1 MATAKTLH
9 HENRRGHCNDNLGI
23 YNIPDMKINICPI
36 CVIVSGIWLILSA
49 GVAWGYLASEQFMI
63 PIAILMG
70 GSVVGIAYQGE
81 KKFIWASTHSLIWK
95 IIIIFSGMPAAYLF
109 VINLSKP
116 LVVTEFILLI
126 IIAYFFFIKR
136 LKQPGG
142 LHTISQIEKQMEQC
156 C

>member
-1 MATAKTLH
+1 MRSITS
-9 HENRRGHCNDNLGI
+9 NG
-23 YNIPDMKINICPI
+23 MKINICPI
-36 CVIVSGIWLILSA
+36 CVVVSGIWLILSA

-63 PIAILMG
+63 PVAILMG
-70 GSVVGIAYQGE
+70 GSVMGIAYQGE

-109 VINLSKP
+109 VVNLSKP
-116 LVVTEFILLI
+116 MVVTEFILLI

-136 LKQPGG
+136 LKQPGR